1 MIRRLNENEVTNIM
15 KIWLDAST
23 IAHDFIDKQ
32 YWIDKYEI
40 AKNEYILNSETFVYI
55 EDDKVKGFI
64 SIINKNFIGALFIDI
79 KSQRQGIGSELTN
92 FAKDTFGELSL
103 TVYKDNSN
111 AVNFYKIHNFK
122 IISED
127 LDEDTNKVEFMMKY
141 YRITRI

>member
-1 MIRRLNENEVTNIM
+1 MIRKLNENEVTNIM

-40 AKNEYILNSETFVYI
+40 VKNEYIPNSQTFVYI
-55 EDDKVKGFI
+55 EDAKIKGFI

-79 KSQRQGIGSELTN
+79 KSQRKGIGSKLIN
-92 FAKDTFGELSL
+92 FAKDKFGELSL
-103 TVYKDNSN
+103 TVYKDNLN

-127 LDEDTNKVEFMMKY
+127 LDEDTNKVEFIMKLT
-141 YRITRI
+141 IV